1 MQTPK
6 ARSGSSEVPQRPS
19 PATPQT
25 ARQLKV
31 TGSESDSASPHPTI
45 RTPNRSPKVMDRRSP
60 RSPVTELQKKRPSKI
75 SGLESHLAKL
85 QEDLKAA
92 KDQLGSS
99 ESCKNLAQQE
109 AEEAKKQLLALNAKL
124 EESQRQLLE
133 KSVSLETRLEEL
145 QKVSEEHDQTLQ
157 SELEDVQKQHSMD
170 SATLASALNEVERFK
185 VQLDMTIES
194 EATETKYVEITK
206 AEILSLK
213 SELAETLKLVENLNI
228 QLRDCK
234 ESEAKA
240 QELVDETL
248 VQFQTVKETA
258 EILRSEGLEKME
270 AYNSL
275 SSELDKSK
283 VKIDL
288 LEEVV
293 SKLQLDLANANQKNH
308 SGDNENNWTIPDG
321 KIGEADQLEKELKSK
336 KLQVEQLASTIE
348 ANELKYHEEQI
359 LSTTEINNA
368 YELVDHIK
376 SEASLREDELEAEIK
391 KTRACIGELKAAL
404 MDKETALQSILEENE
419 LLNMKIVKN
428 QSSDIQSELESELK
442 RSKEDFTDLK
452 AWLMDKETEFQSILE
467 ENKNLK
473 SEVKKKELENGKG
486 NDETI
491 AKAEAAR
498 AAELEAMKKLGYVK
512 QEADESSRRAARV
525 AEQLDAAQ
533 ASNAELEAEMRRLK
547 VQSDQWR
554 KAAEAATAVLST
566 GNNGRFMERSGSM
579 DSNYHPVTGKLSS
592 PYSDLDDDS
601 PKKKNTNVLKKIGIL
616 WKKQK

>member
-6 ARSGSSEVPQRPS
+6 ARSGSSEVPHRPS
-19 PATPQT
+19 PATPRT

-31 TGSESDSASPHPTI
+31 TGSESDSASPHSTI

-75 SGLESHLAKL
+75 SELESQLAKL

-145 QKVSEEHDQTLQ
+145 QKVSEEYDQTLQ
-157 SELEDVQKQHSMD
+157 SELEDVQKQHSMY

-194 EATETKYVEITK
+194 EAIETKYVEITNT
-206 AEILSLK
+206 EILSLK
-213 SELAETLKLVENLNI
+213 SELVETLKLVENLNI

-248 VQFQTVKETA
+248 VQFQTVKETT

-288 LEEVV
+288 LEELV

-308 SGDNENNWTIPDG
+308 SGDNENNWTIPDR
-321 KIGEADQLEKELKSK
+321 KIGEADQLETELKSK
-336 KLQVEQLASTIE
+336 KLQVEQLTSTIE

-368 YELVDHIK
+368 YELVDRIK
-376 SEASLREDELEAEIK
+376 CEASLREDELEAEIK
-391 KTRACIGELKAAL
+391 KTRTCIGELKAAL

-428 QSSDIQSELESELK
+428 QSSDVQSELEFELK
-442 RSKEDFTDLK
+442 KSKEDFLDLK
-452 AWLMDKETEFQSILE
+452 ACLMDKETELQSILE

-554 KAAEAATAVLST
+554 KAAEAAAAVLST

-601 PKKKNTNVLKKIGIL
+601 PKKKNNNVLKKIGTL

>member
-19 PATPQT
+19 PVTPRT

-75 SGLESHLAKL
+75 SELESQLAKL

-99 ESCKNLAQQE
+99 ESCKILAQQE
-109 AEEAKKQLLALNAKL
+109 AEEAKKQLLALNGKL

-133 KSVSLETRLEEL
+133 KSVSLEIRLEQL

-194 EATETKYVEITK
+194 EATETKYVEITN

-213 SELAETLKLVENLNI
+213 SELAETLELVENLNF

-283 VKIDL
+283 VKIEL
-288 LEEVV
+288 LEELV
-293 SKLQLDLANANQKNH
+293 SKLQLDLANASQKNH
-308 SGDNENNWTIPDG
+308 SGDNENNWAIPDG

-336 KLQVEQLASTIE
+336 KLQVEQLTSTIE
-348 ANELKYHEEQI
+348 ANEFKYHEEQI

-368 YELVDHIK
+368 YELVDRIK

-391 KTRACIGELKAAL
+391 KARASIGELKAAL

-428 QSSDIQSELESELK
+428 QSSDIQSELEFELK
-442 RSKEDFTDLK
+442 KSKEDFSDLK
-452 AWLMDKETEFQSILE
+452 ACLMVKETELQSILE
-467 ENKNLK
+467 ENKSLK

-486 NDETI
+486 KEETI

-554 KAAEAATAVLST
+554 KAAEAAAAVLST